1 MPRSHFGRM
10 KVAWHLNKSNFV
22 IGHIWLVLFSE
33 GTGRAVYICLY
44 LITNRIFKK
53 TQCLQLEVSKLVIK
67 IVDASNPVALIKTFI
82 KIPPENKLV
91 VSNAVFHTGRLL
103 HTSLWAHT
111 KASVLTTSWS
121 RNSGPLDWF
130 SFMICLGWWA
140 GTTGPPRIPPSQG
153 CEHLCVMSFIPKKF
167 KIKKCNSPK
176 VQCTKRRWQNTLRN
190 WSKFYRSSR
199 CVRVRNF
206 KQKKTWS

>member
-1 MPRSHFGRM
+1 
-10 KVAWHLNKSNFV
+10 V

-53 TQCLQLEVSKLVIK
+53 TQCLQLEGSKLVIK

-103 HTSLWAHT
+103 HAFLWAHS
-111 KASVLTTSWS
+111 KASVLPTS
-121 RNSGPLDWF
+121 
-130 SFMICLGWWA
+130 
-140 GTTGPPRIPPSQG
+140 
-153 CEHLCVMSFIPKKF
+153 
-167 KIKKCNSPK
+167 
-176 VQCTKRRWQNTLRN
+176 
-190 WSKFYRSSR
+190 
-199 CVRVRNF
+199 
-206 KQKKTWS
+206 